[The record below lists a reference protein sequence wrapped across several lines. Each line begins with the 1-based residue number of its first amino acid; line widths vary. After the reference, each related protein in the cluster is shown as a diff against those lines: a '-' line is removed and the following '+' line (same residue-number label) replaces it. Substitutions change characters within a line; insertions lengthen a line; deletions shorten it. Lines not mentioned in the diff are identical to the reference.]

1 MPQTEN
7 GCKLLTV
14 PEAAMQLQMSAPSL
28 RRLID
33 RGLVPIIQPGGPRH
47 AIRIRSDDIER
58 LVTAK
63 PKVAA

>member
-1 MPQTEN
+1 MNYAKN
-7 GCKLLTV
+7 GCELLDGPT
-14 PEAAMQLQMSAPSL
+14 AAMRLGLSAPSL

-33 RGLVPIIQPGGPRH
+33 RGLVPVVQPGGPRH